1 MTFSINRYNSFIKIK
16 YPMVNTITFNNA
28 GILNLISV
36 FKIIVLNLSPNIL
49 IKLDILCLYS
59 HILNIIVL
67 PEFMNL

>member
-1 MTFSINRYNSFIKIK
+1 
-16 YPMVNTITFNNA
+16 MVNTITFNNA